1 MTNYI
6 SALRKLSKAQR
17 RSIAHWVIYAIE
29 YGKGHTYRERN
40 KGRISGFLRA
50 LQQLEIITMGE
61 RKAVL
66 DRAYGFINRW

>member
-6 SALRKLSKAQR
+6 SALKKLSKAQR
-17 RSIAHWVIYAIE
+17 CSIAHWMLYAIE

-50 LQQLEIITMGE
+50 LQQLDIITMDE
-61 RKAVL
+61 RRAML
-66 DRAYGFINRW
+66 DRTYGFINRW